1 MKNLALLLLLC
12 CTFALTSCDE
22 EVDDT
27 CLEVTTDADAN
38 LDQFLGVWYEISTF
52 PQFFS
57 LGCTCTTAEYTLA
70 SDGSVNVSNNCI
82 LLGGIPNGIEGNAFA
97 PDPSDFSKLKVSF
110 PVSPQPGDYWI
121 LEFEGDDY
129 MLVGNPDRDQLFVL
143 SRTPQMDNVT
153 YQGLVS
159 IAEDMCFDVGNLE
172 MTPQNCD

>member
-22 EVDDT
+22 EEET
-27 CLEVTTDADAN
+27 CPDVTTDSDAN
-38 LDQFLGVWYEISTF
+38 LDQFLGLWYEIASF

-57 LGCTCTTAEYTLA
+57 LGCTCTTAEYTLLA
-70 SDGSVNVSNNCI
+70 DGSVNVSNNCI
-82 LLGGIPNGIEGNAFA
+82 LLGGAPNGIEGNAFA

-121 LEFEGDDY
+121 LEFADDASY

-143 SRTPQMDNVT
+143 SRTPQLDNVI
-153 YQGLVS
+153 YQGLLS
-159 IAEDMCFDVGNLE
+159 IAEDMCFDIDNLDE
-172 MTPQNCD
+172 TPQTCD